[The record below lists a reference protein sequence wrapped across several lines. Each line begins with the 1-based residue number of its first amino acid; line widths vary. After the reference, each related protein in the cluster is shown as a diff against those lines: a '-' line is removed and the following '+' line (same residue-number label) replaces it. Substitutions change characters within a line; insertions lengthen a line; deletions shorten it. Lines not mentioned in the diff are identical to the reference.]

1 MRPTAGDEE
10 REALQVGCPSGHEVW
25 QLERGAERTFG
36 VAQDWKRQ
44 AKAHDKLAL
53 VSRLLAAQAEEP
65 QIRFGEIGMT
75 VAKAFELGRRT
86 MRARDQIPIGRIG
99 RAGAAGPGI
108 NDDDAAPLNHGEIR
122 RQTQAW
128 R

>member
-1 MRPTAGDEE
+1 MTCRVDDGIEERLDAAAGDEE

-36 VAQDWKRQ
+36 VAQDSKRQ

-53 VSRLLAAQAEEP
+53 VSRLLTAQAEEP
-65 QIRFGEIGMT
+65 QIRFREIGMT

-86 MRARDQIPIGRIG
+86 MRARDQIPIGRMGKPG
-99 RAGAAGPGI
+99 RPIQG
-108 NDDDAAPLNHGEIR
+108 
-122 RQTQAW
+122 
-128 R
+128 